1 MTDKEKLLID
11 IELEKLKIAT
21 FKNIIEGSRS
31 INGVTWNRIKNY
43 KRKDQIQCLK
53 QLSQQNW
60 LYGFFII
67 QLINMNKTNIYGD
80 YKVCIKCSDPADVI
94 EGTKNYCVECWY
106 KHVNGKSFK
115 EVDKQIKEEERF
127 IKKK

>member
-1 MTDKEKLLID
+1 MTNINVV
-11 IELEKLKIAT
+11 IIKIY
-21 FKNIIEGSRS
+21 N
-31 INGVTWNRIKNY
+31 
-43 KRKDQIQCLK
+43 
-53 QLSQQNW
+53 
-60 LYGFFII
+60 LYG
-67 QLINMNKTNIYGD
+67 QLKTLVKELDTLVKTNIYGD

>member
-1 MTDKEKLLID
+1 MTDKEKHSIKD
-11 IELEKLKIAT
+11 IEKLAIET

-43 KRKDQIQCLK
+43 KRKDQIECLK

-106 KHVNGKSFK
+106 KHVNGRSFK

>member
-1 MTDKEKLLID
+1 MTEKEKLLTD

-43 KRKDQIQCLK
+43 KRKDQIECLK

>member
-1 MTDKEKLLID
+1 MTDKEKLLTD

-31 INGVTWNRIKNY
+31 INGVTWNRIKNH
-43 KRKDQIQCLK
+43 KRKDKIQCLK

-67 QLINMNKTNIYGD
+67 QLINMNKINIYGD
-80 YKVCIKCSDPADVI
+80 YKVCIKCKDPADVI
-94 EGTKNYCVECWY
+94 EKGKDYCVECWFENVEGV
-106 KHVNGKSFK
+106 KFK
-115 EVDKQIKEEERF
+115 DVEKQIEEEEQ
-127 IKKK
+127 